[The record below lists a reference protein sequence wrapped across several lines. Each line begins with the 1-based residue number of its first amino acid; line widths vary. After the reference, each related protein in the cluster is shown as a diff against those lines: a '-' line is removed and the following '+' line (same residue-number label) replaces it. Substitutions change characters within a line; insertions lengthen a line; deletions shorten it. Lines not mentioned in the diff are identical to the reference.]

1 MNFTLSPKCTFL
13 QVEGAAVKIKK
24 PTAILAEKHYRK
36 ACCAIESL
44 EKTFQVRQKFINFK

>member
-1 MNFTLSPKCTFL
+1 MYEFLRQKLNFL

-36 ACCAIESL
+36 ACCAIETL
-44 EKTFQVRQKFINFK
+44 EKTFQVRRKN